1 MHLIQQG
8 IGVLRRFAWISVG
21 CMVVAVL
28 AAMAAHVWFAHCL
41 AVWLLAQ
48 VAWLVGPYVFWR
60 RHWADWPWEKRLLA
74 VAVTAAAGM
83 CLAAQVVS
91 SLGWLTLE
99 VLGAVWCGVGALAVL
114 IDWVVPRPPSP
125 TVAPQDDPPPA
136 WHARLYL
143 TVVLAMVGYYAF
155 RAFVLAVEP
164 VSDAPMYHLYFAAR
178 WLKAGRLDIVPIP
191 FGESAA
197 GYFPSNAE
205 LIYVWWMLPFH
216 ADTLA
221 KLGQLPF
228 ALLGAVAVF
237 GLARELGASRTAGTY
252 AAASYL
258 AVGPIC
264 AHSALANVDLAMAC
278 FELAA
283 VYFLVVCCR
292 RFTRSDWALAGL
304 ACGVFVGTKYVALTY
319 AVLVLPLVVG
329 ALCTPT
335 ASGGRDDSPAD
346 KPGTGAILLRLV
358 TFLICALVAGA
369 YWYARN
375 WVVTGNP
382 LFPLD
387 VHIGAWTVFPGAYDR
402 VAMLNHI
409 HHIPVTDVL
418 GLVGMVINA
427 WGGWF
432 LVPAAWAW
440 VWGPG
445 RSVQTTSPHATP
457 IGELLPGRVRFWL
470 WCMPVAHV
478 ALYWLSIPYQNQ
490 FRFLYPATGLAM
502 VWLAAVQGR
511 ARAWRWA
518 TVVLLWGAW
527 LASALVSLGPFHLG
541 LKATVWLVPLMPTRA
556 VAIVVFGLW
565 AIVLGIVIFARSG
578 AARRT
583 LGIGVCACLL
593 AIWLGSAVVGVDGVP
608 DASLPT
614 SIVPV
619 TSRQF
624 APAWLTLERLTDG
637 DRVAYAGTNLP
648 YYLFGTRLKNTVR
661 YVAVNTHRDF
671 LFHDYVALARSR
683 PGYRLPDTAKR
694 TYERDGAD
702 YAAWLT
708 NLRAERVRWLFVT
721 NMHPWEQ
728 RFYASDP
735 EGYPVERTW
744 ADQHPEHFLLVYGH
758 RDPWAKI
765 YRVRSGP

>member
-304 ACGVFVGTKYVALTY
+304 ACGVIVVLCAWSLWDVRCLWLGRIGAVVALPFVFAA
-319 AVLVLPLVVG
+319 AVVALVLLVVLILGRGLMASAVSFEGSDSFDAVTRAGDYVLRRPWRLGFYWLAATLYGIPCTLFVAGLVVG
-329 ALCTPT
+329 AMFLAVSLLWMGIGNSFADTYAGFLAIGQGAGLSESVPSFLLG
-335 ASGGRDDSPAD
+335 AVVVILGG
-346 KPGTGAILLRLV
+346 
-358 TFLICALVAGA
+358 LVAGWCVSFVQCYRA
-369 YWYARN
+369 ISYALLRQS
-375 WVVTGNP
+375 VDHSRP
-382 LFPLD
+382 SE
-387 VHIGAWTVFPGAYDR
+387 VF
-402 VAMLNHI
+402 L
-409 HHIPVTDVL
+409 
-418 GLVGMVINA
+418 
-427 WGGWF
+427 
-432 LVPAAWAW
+432 
-440 VWGPG
+440 
-445 RSVQTTSPHATP
+445 
-457 IGELLPGRVRFWL
+457 E
-470 WCMPVAHV
+470 
-478 ALYWLSIPYQNQ
+478 
-490 FRFLYPATGLAM
+490 
-502 VWLAAVQGR
+502 
-511 ARAWRWA
+511 
-518 TVVLLWGAW
+518 
-527 LASALVSLGPFHLG
+527 
-541 LKATVWLVPLMPTRA
+541 
-556 VAIVVFGLW
+556 
-565 AIVLGIVIFARSG
+565 SG
-578 AARRT
+578 AAPPRSP
-583 LGIGVCACLL
+583 G
-593 AIWLGSAVVGVDGVP
+593 P
-608 DASLPT
+608 
-614 SIVPV
+614 
-619 TSRQF
+619 
-624 APAWLTLERLTDG
+624 
-637 DRVAYAGTNLP
+637 
-648 YYLFGTRLKNTVR
+648 
-661 YVAVNTHRDF
+661 
-671 LFHDYVALARSR
+671 SR
-683 PGYRLPDTAKR
+683 P
-694 TYERDGAD
+694 
-702 YAAWLT
+702 
-708 NLRAERVRWLFVT
+708 
-721 NMHPWEQ
+721 Q
-728 RFYASDP
+728 
-735 EGYPVERTW
+735 
-744 ADQHPEHFLLVYGH
+744 Q
-758 RDPWAKI
+758 
-765 YRVRSGP
+765 